1 VAIQNISG
9 EKGNMKKSLSVLC
22 ILAITMGFATSSK
35 ASVPSVGDPGRSW
48 TQPNDAALGQHIQ
61 WFIDTAPNDVPSFL
75 IPEST
80 GPNPKDDPTCTSS
93 TDAKCAGQRL
103 NYSAVL
109 PKCQSEADVN
119 CTADFGTIDAS
130 GVKTSANFAR
140 YFPLRAQNQYK
151 GDAGK
156 NLPDGVAGSLY
167 TLPSAAHDGGD
178 KYYLSVALTGGTDSS
193 GNAQK
198 PNLEVRVTP
207 VALETSGYFSQ
218 SSETVDV
225 GWAFIKDGF
234 TGLTRW
240 GMQASGFSGN
250 QYCVANSTKENLCAQ
265 KYAFPADTRM
275 YVTLRLSQLPVGW
288 MHGRIS
294 APDIQITAKS
304 GYSDL
309 EIQGNPVAV
318 PVVYKKYQYTEM
330 PEALKSMYSFEKGGY
345 IPTCPAQLDY
355 CAGGRS
361 GASKNPLTRN
371 VIIGP
376 SPSSEEGMEQ
386 LKLWIPY
393 VNDKATALM
402 SFWSARTLSGNEM
415 SGASECF
422 ADSNKITGIVTT
434 NSTQYSAGPPKF
446 TKSEGTLDYQVSS
459 PHYGTT
465 GDVFKGSY
473 DLVMRSDVARCIYG
487 FSKAPINATLSIT
500 SSDGTPQVAT
510 TVIGEKN
517 GWLYLQAK
525 NFEFSAPVIK
535 AKLTQEGSPKPAS
548 KSKAVGKNSTITCSK
563 GKDVKRIY
571 GVKPKCPAGYKKR

>member
-1 VAIQNISG
+1 
-9 EKGNMKKSLSVLC
+9 MKKSLSILC
-22 ILAITMGFATSSK
+22 ILAITFGFATSSK
-35 ASVPSVGDPGRSW
+35 ASVPSIGDPGRSW
-48 TQPNDAALGQHIQ
+48 TQPDDAQLGQHIQ

-75 IPEST
+75 VLDSA
-80 GPNPKDDPTCTSS
+80 GPDSKEDPTCTSL
-93 TDAKCAGQRL
+93 TDTKCVGQRL
-103 NYSAVL
+103 NYSAIL
-109 PKCQSEADVN
+109 PQCQNEADIN
-119 CTADFGTIDAS
+119 CTSDFGTIDAS
-130 GVKTSANFAR
+130 GVKTSATFAR
-140 YFPLRAQNQYK
+140 YFPARAQNQYK
-151 GDAGK
+151 GDASK

-167 TLPSAAHDGGD
+167 SLPSAAHDGGE
-178 KYYLSVALTGGTDSS
+178 KYYLSVALTGGVDSS
-193 GNAQK
+193 GNAEK
-198 PNLEVRVTP
+198 PNLEVRATP
-207 VALETSGYFSQ
+207 VALETSGYFSR
-218 SSETVDV
+218 SSETVDA
-225 GWAFIKDGF
+225 GWAFIKDGY
-234 TGLTRW
+234 TGLERW
-240 GMQASGFSGN
+240 GVQASGFSGN

-294 APDIQITAKS
+294 APDIQITSQS
-304 GYSDL
+304 GYSNL
-309 EIQGNPVAV
+309 EIQGNPIAV

-330 PEALKSMYSFEKGGY
+330 PEALKSLYSVEKGGY
-345 IPTCPAQLDY
+345 IPSCPPQIDY

-361 GASKNPLTRN
+361 GPSKNPLTRN
-371 VIIGP
+371 VIVGP
-376 SPSSEEGMEQ
+376 SPSSEDGMEQ

-415 SGASECF
+415 SGASQCF

-459 PHYGTT
+459 PHFGTT

-500 SSDGTPQVAT
+500 SSDGTPQIAT
-510 TVIGEKN
+510 TVIGERN

-535 AKLTQEGSPKPAS
+535 AKLTQEAEVAPVAPVVPAKVS
-548 KSKAVGKNSTITCSK
+548 VKKTTITCTK
-563 GKDVKRIY
+563 GKTTKKVS
-571 GVKPKCPAGYKKR
+571 GVKPKCPTGYKKK